1 MPNTPPVV
9 FSCRDRCITVE
20 FICTCHRQLHSGH
33 TKTAVSPNRLVSHKT
48 TSLPPS
54 LPPSL
59 PEDLSL
65 SLSLSRQWE
74 VQREVVRLVYH
85 HKVWRCGLGGGGRE
99 GGLEGGRVFE

>member
-48 TSLPPS
+48 TSLP
-54 LPPSL
+54 
-59 PEDLSL
+59 EDLSL
-65 SLSLSRQWE
+65 PRQWE
-74 VQREVVRLVYH
+74 VQREVVKLVYH
-85 HKVWRCGLGGGGRE
+85 HKVWRCGLGGGREGGRE
-99 GGLEGGRVFE
+99 GGCLSD